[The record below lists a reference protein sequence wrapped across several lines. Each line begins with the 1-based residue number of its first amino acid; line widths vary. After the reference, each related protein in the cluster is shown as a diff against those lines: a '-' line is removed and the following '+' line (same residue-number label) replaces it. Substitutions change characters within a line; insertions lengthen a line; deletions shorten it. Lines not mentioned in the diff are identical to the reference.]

1 MFPQKNHSAVFSG
14 PKNFQ
19 IKDLPIP
26 KEENG
31 KVLLKTLSCAV
42 CGYDVRVFN
51 EGHKKVR
58 PPIVLGHEICAKTL
72 NTLNLP
78 NKQIIPE
85 DKRVIVSPLIPCLNC
100 HHCSAGY
107 FNSCNNLNEIGSSIN
122 GGFADYLDI
131 PHNNILI
138 NGIIPIANNI
148 HDDEASLIEPLS
160 CCLNAHLNFNIPI
173 RDEFV
178 IIIGDGPIGLIH
190 LQISKLYG
198 AKTIVVG
205 KIPSRLNE
213 AKLIGADMV
222 LLNNDLEESIK
233 SIWDQTYKKGG
244 KLIIVATSN
253 VEAVDLALKVAG
265 KNSLISIFAGISKNK
280 IVRIDPNLLH
290 YNQITLSGSFS
301 STPNVMKK
309 AMDLVHQQK
318 INLRRLITHRFSLD
332 EIDKAFMITEEC
344 NGLRSIINSF

>member
-1 MFPQKNHSAVFSG
+1 MLPKKNHSAIFRG

-19 IKDLPIP
+19 VKDLPIST
-26 KEENG
+26 KDC

-42 CGYDVRVFN
+42 CGYDVRVFK

-58 PPIVLGHEICAKTL
+58 PPIVLGHEICARTL
-72 NTLNLP
+72 DTLRLP
-78 NKQIIPE
+78 NDQIIP
-85 DKRVIVSPLIPCLNC
+85 DDRRVIVSPLIPCLNC
-100 HHCSAGY
+100 HHCSAGR
-107 FNSCNNLNEIGSSIN
+107 FNSCDNLNEIGSTIN
-122 GGFADYLDI
+122 GGFADYINI
-131 PHNNILI
+131 PQNNILI

-190 LQISKLYG
+190 LQISKLCG

-205 KIPSRLNE
+205 KIPSRLKE
-213 AKLIGADMV
+213 AKSIGADMI
-222 LLNNDLEESIK
+222 LLNNDLEESIRK
-233 SIWDQTYKKGG
+233 IWDYTYEKGG

-253 VEAVDLALKVAG
+253 PEAIDLALKVAG
-265 KNSLISIFAGISKNK
+265 KNSLISLFAGISKNK
-280 IVRIDPNLLH
+280 ILRIDPNLLH

-301 STPNVMKK
+301 STPKVMKK
-309 AMDLVHQQK
+309 AMDLVHEQK
-318 INLRRLITHRFSLD
+318 INLRRLITHRFPLD
-332 EIDKAFMITEEC
+332 EIDKAFSVTEGYG
-344 NGLRSIINSF
+344 GLRSIINSF

>member
-1 MFPQKNHSAVFSG
+1 MLPQKNYSAVFSG

-19 IKDLPIP
+19 VKDLPISD
-26 KEENG
+26 EDS

-42 CGYDVRVFN
+42 CGYDVRVFK

-58 PPIVLGHEICAKTL
+58 PPIVLGHEICARTL
-72 NTLNLP
+72 DTLRLP
-78 NKQIIPE
+78 TNQIIPE
-85 DKRVIVSPLIPCLNC
+85 DTRVIVSPLIPCLNC
-100 HHCSAGY
+100 HHCSTGR
-107 FNSCNNLNEIGSSIN
+107 FNSCNNLKEIGSSVN
-122 GGFADYLDI
+122 GGFAYYLNI
-131 PHNNILI
+131 PQNNILI
-138 NGIIPIANNI
+138 NGIIPIPNNI

-213 AKLIGADMV
+213 AKSIGADV
-222 LLNNDLEESIK
+222 ILLNNDPDESIRT
-233 SIWDQTYKKGG
+233 IWDYTYEKGA
-244 KLIIVATSN
+244 KLIIVATSDP
-253 VEAVDLALKVAG
+253 EAIVLALKVAG
-265 KNSLISIFAGISKNK
+265 KNSLISLFAGISKNK
-280 IVRIDPNLLH
+280 ILRIDPNLLH

-309 AMDLVHQQK
+309 AMDLVHEQK
-318 INLRRLITHRFSLD
+318 INLSRLITHRFSLD
-332 EIDKAFMITEEC
+332 EIDKAFRITESHG
-344 NGLRSIINSF
+344 GLRSIINSF